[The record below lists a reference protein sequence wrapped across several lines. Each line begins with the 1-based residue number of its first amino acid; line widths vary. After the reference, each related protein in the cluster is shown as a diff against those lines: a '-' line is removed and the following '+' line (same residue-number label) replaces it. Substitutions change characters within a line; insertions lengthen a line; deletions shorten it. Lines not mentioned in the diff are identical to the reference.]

1 MKKNLGVKPYL
12 YPMPVLIIAAYN
24 EDGTANAM
32 NAAWCSICGF
42 NKISLCISGAHK
54 TVKEILKKKA
64 FTVSVADEKNMIPA
78 DYVGI
83 VSGNDV
89 PDKLKKS
96 GFHVVKSNF
105 VDAPVIEELPLVLEC
120 ALDSF
125 DENTSIMVGT
135 IVNVAANE
143 EILNEQGNIDLYKF
157 SPITYDPD
165 NHTYVKL
172 GETVG
177 IAYKEGLK
185 IK

>member
-1 MKKNLGVKPYL
+1 
-12 YPMPVLIIAAYN
+12 MPVLIVAAYN

-32 NAAWCSICGF
+32 NAAWCSICGV

-54 TVKEILKKKA
+54 TVKEILKRKA
-64 FTVSVADEKNMIPA
+64 FTVSVADEKNMIAA
-78 DYVGI
+78 DYVGV
-83 VSGNDV
+83 VSGNET
-89 PDKLKKS
+89 PDKMAKS
-96 GFHVVKSNF
+96 GFHTVKSAF

-120 ALDSF
+120 KLESF
-125 DENTSIMVGT
+125 DEEASIMIGE
-135 IVNVAANE
+135 IVNVGVE
-143 EILNEQGNIDLYKF
+143 ENILNGQGNIDLSKF

-185 IK
+185 LK

>member
-12 YPMPVLIIAAYN
+12 YPMPVLIVAAYN

-32 NAAWCSICGF
+32 NAAWCSICGV

-54 TVKEILKKKA
+54 TVKEILKRKA
-64 FTVSVADEKNMIPA
+64 FTVSVADEKNMIAA
-78 DYVGI
+78 DYVGV
-83 VSGNDV
+83 VSGNET
-89 PDKLKKS
+89 PDKMAKS
-96 GFHVVKSNF
+96 GFHTVKSAF

-120 ALDSF
+120 KLESF
-125 DENTSIMVGT
+125 DEEASIMIGE
-135 IVNVAANE
+135 IVNVGVE
-143 EILNEQGNIDLYKF
+143 ENILNGQGNIDLSKF

-185 IK
+185 LK